1 MDDLCAEYKN
11 TRDAAAAAA
20 TTELRGDLTERNPYN
35 EEELAPDHAERG
47 QGAHERPGENV
58 Y

>member
-1 MDDLCAEYKN
+1 M
-11 TRDAAAAAA
+11 
-20 TTELRGDLTERNPYN
+20 TERNPYN

-47 QGAHERPGENV
+47 QGAHERSEEDV